1 MDNYIGKIEAEWVD
15 PAVELPPDG
24 WRGLAINSDGDV
36 VYATAHVPRVLL
48 SCLVAWLR
56 ISGPSDAIPRE
67 AVQAAVDAIHSKAR
81 YWMADGAR
89 EAPFHEVGDQY
100 NYMASGLSQAMKII
114 ETETGVIRKTGVTP
128 TEVQ

>member
-48 SCLVAWLR
+48 GCLVAWLR
-56 ISGPSDAIPRE
+56 IGGPSDAIPR
-67 AVQAAVDAIHSKAR
+67 AKVQAAVDEIKRIRTQTVYGYQAT
-81 YWMADGAR
+81 
-89 EAPFHEVGDQY
+89 
-100 NYMASGLSQAMKII
+100 GLDIALD
-114 ETETGVIRKTGVTP
+114 ELRDHTGVTP
-128 TEVQ
+128 TEVL